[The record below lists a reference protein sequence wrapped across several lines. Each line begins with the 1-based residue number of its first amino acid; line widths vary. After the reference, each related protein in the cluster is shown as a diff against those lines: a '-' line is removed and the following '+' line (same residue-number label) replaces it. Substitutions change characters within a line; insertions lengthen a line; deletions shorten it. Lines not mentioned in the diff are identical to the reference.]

1 MQINLWFNE
10 AMCQWRW
17 TLTDPETLNME
28 SGQQQNLRDAMSDIA
43 TTVEHLITQK
53 S

>member
-1 MQINLWFNE
+1 MQINLWRNE
-10 AMCQWRW
+10 VMGQWRW

-28 SGQQQNLRDAMSDIA
+28 SGQQQNLRGAMSDIA
-43 TTVEHLITQK
+43 TTVEYLISQK

>member
-10 AMCQWRW
+10 AMGQWRW
-17 TLTDPETLNME
+17 TLTDPITMDME
-28 SGQQQNLRDAMSDIA
+28 SGQRQDLREAMSDVA
-43 TTVEHLITQK
+43 NTVEYLINQK

>member
-10 AMCQWRW
+10 AMGKWRW
-17 TLTDPETLNME
+17 TLTDPITMDME
-28 SGQQQNLRDAMSDIA
+28 SGQREDLREAMGDVA
-43 TTVEHLITQK
+43 TTVEYLMSKK